1 MITEGP
7 MWKKELEVARQ
18 AAQEAGKI
26 LNNLFGQVKK
36 IEKKGGIDLVTEADL
51 QSEKVILNK
60 IARHFPRDSVLTE
73 EAGELIQLPERVWII
88 DPLDGT
94 TNYTHAFPFFAIS
107 IAMEFEKECVLGVVY
122 NPYTDECFEAAKGS
136 GAYLNGK
143 RIGVSRTENLKDS
156 LLVTGFPYD
165 VHENPQGVMECFQ
178 KMLVRAQGV
187 RRPGSAAM
195 DLCYVASGVFDGFW
209 EQRLHPWD
217 TAAGEVIVEE
227 AGGIVT
233 TFENDSYTPHD
244 PSIIAANPFIH
255 TAMVEALNA
264 PL

>member
-1 MITEGP
+1 
-7 MWKKELEVARQ
+7 MWEKEMEVARE
-18 AAQEAGKI
+18 AAEEAGKI
-26 LNNLFGQVKK
+26 LARLFGRVKK

-51 QSEKVILNK
+51 QSENAILNR

-94 TNYTHAFPFFAIS
+94 TNYAHAYPFFAIS

-122 NPYTDECFEAAKGS
+122 NPYTGELFEAAKGS

-143 RIGVSRTENLKDS
+143 QIHVSQTEKLKDS

-187 RRPGSAAM
+187 RRPGSAAL
-195 DLCYVASGVFDGFW
+195 DLCYVASGIFEGFW
-209 EQRLHPWD
+209 EERLHPWD
-217 TAAGEVIVEE
+217 TAAGFVIVEE

-233 TFENDSYTPHD
+233 TFENDVYTPHH
-244 PSIIAANPFIH
+244 PSIVAANPFIH
-255 TAMVEALNA
+255 QAMVEALNA
-264 PL
+264 PF

>member
-1 MITEGP
+1 
-7 MWKKELEVARQ
+7 MWEKELEVARQ
-18 AAQEAGKI
+18 AAEEAGKI
-26 LNNLFGQVKK
+26 LTGLFGQVKK
-36 IEKKGGIDLVTEADL
+36 IEKKGSIDLVTEADL
-51 QSEKVILNK
+51 QSENTILNT

-73 EAGELIQLPERVWII
+73 EAGELKQLPERVWII

-94 TNYTHAFPFFAIS
+94 TNYAHAFPFFAIS

-122 NPYTDECFEAAKGS
+122 NPYTGESFEAVKGS
-136 GAYLNGK
+136 GAYLNRK
-143 RIGVSRTENLKDS
+143 RIHVSRTEKIQDS

-187 RRPGSAAM
+187 RRPGSAAL
-195 DLCYVASGVFDGFW
+195 DLCYVASGIFDGFW
-209 EQRLHPWD
+209 EERLHPWD
-217 TAAGEVIVEE
+217 TAAGVVIVEE

-233 TFENDSYTPHD
+233 TFENDSYTPYH
-244 PSIIAANPFIH
+244 PSIVAANPFIH
-255 TAMVEALNA
+255 KGMIEVLNA

>member
-1 MITEGP
+1 
-7 MWKKELEVARQ
+7 MWKKEMEVARR
-18 AAQEAGKI
+18 AAEEAGKI
-26 LNNLFGQVKK
+26 LKGLFGQVKK
-36 IEKKGGIDLVTEADL
+36 IEKKGSIDLVTEADL
-51 QSEKVILNK
+51 LSENTILNI

-73 EAGELIQLPERVWII
+73 EAGALNQLPERVWII

-94 TNYTHAFPFFAIS
+94 TNYAHAFPFFAIS

-122 NPYTDECFEAAKGS
+122 NPYTGEFFEAMKGS
-136 GAYLNGK
+136 GARLNGK
-143 RIGVSRTENLKDS
+143 RIHVSQTNELKDS

-187 RRPGSAAM
+187 RRPGSAAL

-209 EQRLHPWD
+209 EERLHPWD
-217 TAAGEVIVEE
+217 TAAGAVIVQE

-233 TFENDSYTPHD
+233 TFGSDSYTPHL
-244 PSIIAANPFIH
+244 PSIVAANPFIH
-255 TAMVEALNA
+255 KAMVEALNA